1 MSKHAWDRRTRGF
14 GGHQPTRGSVRA
26 SFVLASAMS
35 LAACKGGARS
45 SSGSEVTAAEVAAAE
60 VASSDAER
68 APAPVRATS
77 AEADTAAGEL
87 AALDGRRPVPLLP
100 MMAWHQKQSMMQ
112 HLVVIQQIVAAAAK
126 EDWKGVA
133 DVAKGLEASAGERQ
147 ICEHM
152 GAGAEGFTELALDF
166 HDRASAIRNA
176 AEARDGAG
184 VLEATASTLQAC
196 TSCHAAY
203 RQDVVDEQR
212 WQQRTGGHVPMH
224 GSPAPTHGGHESAP
238 GGH

>member
-1 MSKHAWDRRTRGF
+1 MSRYVQKQRTS
-14 GGHQPTRGSVRA
+14 GGARA
-26 SFVLASAMS
+26 CFALAAAMS
-35 LAACKGGARS
+35 LVACKGGERS
-45 SSGSEVTAAEVAAAE
+45 SSGSEVVAT
-60 VASSDAER
+60 DAER
-68 APAPVRATS
+68 APAPGPAAS

-133 DVAKGLEASAGERQ
+133 DAAKGIEASASERQ
-147 ICEHM
+147 TCEHM

-166 HDRASAIRNA
+166 HDRAASIGSA

-184 VLEATASTLQAC
+184 VLEATANTLQAC
-196 TSCHAAY
+196 TSCHATY

-212 WQQRTGGHVPMH
+212 WQARTGGHAPMH
-224 GSPAPTHGGHESAP
+224 GSDAPGHESAR
-238 GGH
+238 GSH